1 MRTFSPETA
10 AGAIELEQMLVDFNR
25 EIDFNGG
32 VNASA
37 FFSEDCVAEVGAIN
51 FKGREGAKKY
61 YADRLESFRTH
72 QKDGIRTTRHTV
84 ANLQIS
90 FENNNRAT
98 LHCFLVTFGGEG
110 KPPVLNGTIP
120 VAVSD
125 ARFECRRDAHGQW
138 HIFGFYGA
146 PVLLGNDKFAMQ
158 ALTAR

>member
-10 AGAIELEQMLVDFNR
+10 ARAIELEQMLVDFNR

-32 VNASA
+32 AKAST
-37 FFSEDCVAEVGAIN
+37 FFSEECVAEVGAIA

-61 YADRLESFRTH
+61 YADRLESFRAL
-72 QKDGIRTTRHTV
+72 KDGIRTTRHTV

-90 FENNNRAT
+90 FENDNRAT
-98 LHCFLVTFGGEG
+98 LNCFLVTFGGEG
-110 KPPVLNGTIP
+110 KPPVLEGTAP

-125 ARFECRRDAHGQW
+125 ARFECIRDTNGQW
-138 HIFGFYGA
+138 HISGFYGV
-146 PVLLGNDKFAMQ
+146 PILLGNDKYAVQ